1 MKNNLTA
8 MRNYMRGLRENPRR
22 THCACGNRA
31 ARVVGTE
38 GICARCD
45 ALQRSREVL
54 CQKPLTA
61 KKWSEVDPEGLG
73 ARFWKEKLEFWL
85 PNPTPG
91 WGSLE
96 ILERRLS
103 V

>member
-1 MKNNLTA
+1 MKNNLVS
-8 MRNYMRGLRENPRR
+8 MRNYMRVLRENPGR

-38 GICARCD
+38 GICARCA
-45 ALQRSREVL
+45 ALERGRVVL
-54 CQKPLTA
+54 CRKPLTA
-61 KKWSEVDPEGLG
+61 KKWSEVEPEDRV
-73 ARFWKEKLEFWL
+73 AAFWKHKLEFWL
-85 PNPTPG
+85 PNATPG
-91 WGSLE
+91 WGSLK